1 MQERISRTPPP
12 DRGEE
17 AGYMIIIGADRL
29 MTSVF
34 ANYGCFLTG
43 FLRSVSDGNSPK
55 QSL

>member
-1 MQERISRTPPP
+1 MKNPPP

-34 ANYGCFLTG
+34 AVYDCVLTG
-43 FLRSVSDGNSPK
+43 FLRRVSDGNSPK

>member
-17 AGYMIIIGADRL
+17 AGYMIIIGANWL

-34 ANYGCFLTG
+34 EVYGCVLTG
-43 FLRSVSDGNSPK
+43 FLRRVSDGNSPK